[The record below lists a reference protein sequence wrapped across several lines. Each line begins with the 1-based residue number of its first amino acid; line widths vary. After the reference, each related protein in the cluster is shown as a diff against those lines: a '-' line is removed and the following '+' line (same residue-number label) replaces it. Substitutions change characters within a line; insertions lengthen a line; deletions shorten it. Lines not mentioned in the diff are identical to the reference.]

1 MYNIISIIFKYIFI
15 VIIYIFIFSIIR
27 LIYLDIKSMDVELDG
42 KVYLKLVDKKEAL
55 KYKLK
60 NYYIIDNIITLG
72 RQEDNH
78 IQIDD
83 QYISKKHF
91 KLVKENDNYMLIDLN
106 SSNGTYVNE
115 EKVEATVK
123 LRDKDLIQVGNIKF
137 LFVNRG

>member
-27 LIYLDIKSMDVELDG
+27 LMYLDIKSMDIEMDG
-42 KVYLKLVDKKEAL
+42 KVYLKLIDKKEGL

-60 NYYIIDNIITLG
+60 KNYIIDNMITLG
-72 RQEDNH
+72 RQEDNQ
-78 IQIDD
+78 IQIND

-91 KLVKENDNYMLIDLN
+91 KLYKEGGEYILIDLN
-106 SSNGTYVNE
+106 SSNGTYLNE
-115 EKVEATVK
+115 RKIEGAVTLK
-123 LRDKDLIQVGNIKF
+123 DKDIIQVGNIKF